1 MSEVKPLIGLKWE
14 PKLPSLAL
22 DSKTGSSSSKVAE
35 SGSSLWTSKSELVD
49 GLCLPPTD
57 PKKVNKM
64 MRKQLK
70 DTTGSNWFD
79 MPAPTMTPELKR
91 DLQLLKLRNV
101 MDPKKHYK
109 RVASSSKLA
118 EKYFQ
123 VGTVIEPAQ
132 EYFDRVTK
140 KNRKTTLAEDLV
152 SDPKFS
158 QYRKRKVREIE
169 EKSRSNQDKKWK
181 RKGSDS
187 KKTKHRRH

>member
-14 PKLPSLAL
+14 PKLPCLAL

-123 VGTVIEPAQ
+123 AIIEPAQ

-158 QYRKRKVREIE
+158 QKRKVREIE
-169 EKSRSNQDKKWK
+169 EKNRSNQDKKWK